1 MRSRWLITDLAPPD
15 DTPSAGRPYD
25 SHRAGTAAHA
35 SSEQLDLIAMN
46 TQASLSTAPTS
57 DEHDVERTILLLARS
72 EPELGQAA
80 VAERLRLSGLQIS
93 PSGVRYIWQKHGLE
107 TAVKRL
113 QALASDADAGLETL
127 TENQRKLLERGEL
140 SARLARG
147 ECGAEG
153 DVHEFSG
160 GEPLERRQLILNAA
174 AELFSEQGYDRS
186 SIRDIARKVGLLP
199 GSVYHYFPSKDELY
213 LAVHR
218 EGFERV
224 LGRVKAA
231 AEGGSDPWDRLQR
244 ACEVH
249 VSGIVEGS
257 PVDRITGHSLS
268 FTGAPELLSK
278 IQPYREAYE
287 DVFRE
292 LINALP
298 VAPGIDRSLLRLFL
312 LGGMNWI
319 YLWYREGRRTPK
331 DIADAMVD
339 IVRRGV
345 TG

>member
-1 MRSRWLITDLAPPD
+1 MNQALPRAEAPLIDHDASR
-15 DTPSAGRPYD
+15 
-25 SHRAGTAAHA
+25 
-35 SSEQLDLIAMN
+35 
-46 TQASLSTAPTS
+46 
-57 DEHDVERTILLLARS
+57 DVEREILALARR

-80 VAERLRLSGLQIS
+80 VAERLRLAGLQIS
-93 PSGVRYIWQKHGLE
+93 ASGVRYIWQKHGLE

-113 QALASDADAGLETL
+113 HALAEQAGEGVEVL
-127 TENQRKLLERGEL
+127 TESQRRLLERGEL

-147 ECGAEG
+147 ETANDGSARDAGGEG
-153 DVHEFSG
+153 G

-218 EGFERV
+218 EGFQRV
-224 LGRVKAA
+224 LGRVRAA
-231 AEGGSDPWDRLQR
+231 AEEGSDPWDRLRR

-268 FTGAPELLSK
+268 FTGNQELLAK

-287 DVFRE
+287 EVFRG
-292 LINALP
+292 LIAALP
-298 VAPGIDRSLLRLFL
+298 VAAGTDRSLLRLFL

-319 YLWYREGRRTPK
+319 YLWYREGRRSPR

-339 IVRRGV
+339 MVRRGV
-345 TG
+345 QP

>member
-1 MRSRWLITDLAPPD
+1 MNQALSQAD
-15 DTPSAGRPYD
+15 
-25 SHRAGTAAHA
+25 AA
-35 SSEQLDLIAMN
+35 DN
-46 TQASLSTAPTS
+46 R
-57 DEHDVERTILLLARS
+57 DVEQEILALARS

-80 VAERLRLSGLQIS
+80 VAERLRLAGLQIS
-93 PSGVRYIWQKHGLE
+93 ASGVRYIWQKHGLE

-113 QALASDADAGLETL
+113 QALAGEAGEGVEAL
-127 TENQRKLLERGEL
+127 TESQRRLLERGEL

-147 ECGAEG
+147 ETANDANGGREAVSEG
-153 DVHEFSG
+153 C

-218 EGFERV
+218 EGFQRV
-224 LGRVKAA
+224 LARVKAA
-231 AEGGSDPWDRLQR
+231 AEEGSDPWDRLRR

-268 FTGAPELLSK
+268 FTGNQELLAK

-287 DVFRE
+287 EVFRA

-298 VAPGIDRSLLRLFL
+298 VAPGTDRSLLRLFL

-319 YLWYREGRRTPK
+319 YLWYREGRRTPR
-331 DIADAMVD
+331 DIADGMVD
-339 IVRRGV
+339 MVRRGV
-345 TG
+345 ESGG